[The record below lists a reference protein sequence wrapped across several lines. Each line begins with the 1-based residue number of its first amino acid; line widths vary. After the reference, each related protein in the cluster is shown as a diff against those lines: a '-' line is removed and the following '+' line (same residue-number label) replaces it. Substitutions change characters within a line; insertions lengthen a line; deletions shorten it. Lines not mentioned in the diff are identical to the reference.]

1 MEAERMN
8 CELQKELENY
18 IVLDQEA
25 RKMLNREE
33 RMVGLLDSVGE
44 RLKATGNNISHL
56 RWSVMIWYVFDMLGK

>member
-56 RWSVMIWYVFDMLGK
+56 R